1 MVPVKRA
8 SLHERP
14 CWVAERVLPSPPP
27 RDETFDE
34 AILAGEPLA
43 QHPAVVL
50 PGSSDVEVQ
59 VLDELLQGEPRPSG
73 PPPQLIADALARLL
87 SDVEVELPSA
97 PEMRVPQEGEVLLPG
112 VHDPRLL
119 RVKRQPEPRHEVLHP
134 CHFSV
139 RSPAGQH
146 DEIVRGATHTTVA

>member
-14 CWVAERVLPSPPP
+14 CWLAE
-27 RDETFDE
+27 
-34 AILAGEPLA
+34 
-43 QHPAVVL
+43 HPAVVL

-87 SDVEVELPSA
+87 SDVEVELPSS
-97 PEMRVPQEGEVLLPG
+97 PEMRVPQEREVFFPG

-119 RVKRQPEPRHEVLHP
+119 RVERQAETSHELLHP
-134 CHFSV
+134 CQLSV
-139 RSPAGQH
+139 RTPAGQ
-146 DEIVRGATHTTVA
+146 